1 MFQINWLLEVNWI
14 SNFWLTSLKAGVVD
28 KEADLPPGTFDYDL
42 FVVGGGS
49 GGAAAALEAA
59 RRGLSWVSFVPFR

>member
-1 MFQINWLLEVNWI
+1 MRPLGAQTQKLQMLQ
-14 SNFWLTSLKAGVVD
+14 AGVVD
-28 KEADLPPGTFDYDL
+28 KEMDLPPGTFDYDR

-59 RRGLSWVSFVPFR
+59 RRRFVHWDRIWRERWRT

>member
-1 MFQINWLLEVNWI
+1 M
-14 SNFWLTSLKAGVVD
+14 VD

-59 RRGLSWVSFVPFR
+59 RRGLSQVSFVPFC

>member
-1 MFQINWLLEVNWI
+1 MRQMLQ
-14 SNFWLTSLKAGVVD
+14 AGVVD
-28 KEADLPPGTFDYDL
+28 KEMDLPPGTFDYDL

-59 RRGLSWVSFVPFR
+59 RRRHPVAHCDGI